1 MKKLICTLAL
11 AAMLCGAVTAASGSY
26 TVSARLRP
34 DVTVVI
40 DGVERTF
47 FNVQGQEVHPI
58 SYAGTTYVPIRSI
71 GELMDKNV
79 NWDGATSTATIG
91 GARVTADATG
101 TPDVNAR
108 AQDITLT
115 MEPNYTIVIDGVERT
130 FYDVNGKVC
139 DPALYNGSIYLP
151 IRAIGEIMG
160 KTVSWDGVTDTVTL
174 SGGTSTGGVTDF
186 DTANPGGTTGNT
198 GTTGSITL
206 ERAKEIALSDA
217 GVSASQATFV
227 RAHLDYDD
235 GRQVYD
241 VEFVVASGSGYLEYD
256 YEIDTA
262 TGRIVGKDRDA
273 EFYRP
278 GTTPSGGT
286 QTGAAVSLETA
297 KTTALN
303 HAGVS
308 ASQATFVR
316 ANLDYDDGRQVYD
329 VEFVVASGSGYLE
342 YDYEIDASTGAILSV
357 DQDAEFYRPTTPST
371 GGTTTISREQAQQTA
386 LSRVSGATASN
397 VYELHLE
404 WDDGRQYYEGK
415 IYYGTMEYDFTI
427 DAVTGA
433 VVEWEA
439 ESIYD

>member
-256 YEIDTA
+256 YEID
-262 TGRIVGKDRDA
+262 
-273 EFYRP
+273 
-278 GTTPSGGT
+278 
-286 QTGAAVSLETA
+286 
-297 KTTALN
+297 
-303 HAGVS
+303 
-308 ASQATFVR
+308 
-316 ANLDYDDGRQVYD
+316 
-329 VEFVVASGSGYLE
+329 
-342 YDYEIDASTGAILSV
+342 ASTGAILSV